1 MLTDGVFVS
10 TNNMRQPEVY
20 LQVYGGV
27 QKAKSP

>member
-1 MLTDGVFVS
+1 MLAEGVFVT

-27 QKAKSP
+27 RQPKSP